1 MKPVLI
7 VLLGSSLALAQSNY
21 PSQKADA
28 EKAMDACRQTGA
40 TQCTIV
46 VNPPVIGYQN
56 GQPIYGSGA
65 PIVVHWERPKETPQP
80 RVVYSPYVRGSRR

>member
-1 MKPVLI
+1 MKSTLI
-7 VLLGSSLALAQSNY
+7 VLMGASLALAQNY
-21 PSQKADA
+21 PSQKAEA

-40 TQCTIV
+40 SQCTIV
-46 VNPPVIGYQN
+46 VNPPVIGSKN
-56 GQPIYGSGA
+56 GEPIYASGN